1 MNTLT
6 RLRAAQKE
14 IALLTEDFTED
25 GDFIYCIHSRYNE
38 RFRCS
43 AFRYDHP
50 TPTEEIAPAGFE
62 INENGKLTCTKT
74 STFTDKQIKQMQAHI
89 MQWITT

>member
-1 MNTLT
+1 MSTLT

-14 IALLTEDFTED
+14 IAILTREFTED
-25 GDFIYCIHSRYNE
+25 GNFLYCIDSTYNE

-43 AFRYDHP
+43 AFNYD
-50 TPTEEIAPAGFE
+50 ESASDEITSAEFK

-74 STFTDKQIKQMQAHI
+74 STFTDKQIKQMHTHI
-89 MQWITT
+89 MQWIKS